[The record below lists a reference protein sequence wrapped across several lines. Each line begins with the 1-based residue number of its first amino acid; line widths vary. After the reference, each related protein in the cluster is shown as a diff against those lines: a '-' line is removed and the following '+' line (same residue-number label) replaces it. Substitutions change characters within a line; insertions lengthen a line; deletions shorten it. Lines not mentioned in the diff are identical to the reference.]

1 MDTIIPLSNFVR
13 ICLEKMIEKTNQAN
27 KITQWVE
34 DALTLPGVQLQVRL
48 RGNHLHILCEGEKCP
63 PQESAIRQLSA
74 ALSEKNLDSLLPPE
88 HPRVYQV
95 FVSGRILGLK
105 RNSWTVRLDPNTPS
119 NHTAF
124 PVDASFTEMT
134 ENCGDTSL
142 PSPYRLE
149 NEYIVSDIPTP
160 KSPSSLLVSET
171 VTQKDNHQNFPHRDS
186 GSITTEAV
194 NLTVS
199 YQRRAQKGEPDAI
212 ASYLSDILGVLGVA
226 VKVRSGHKPATTPFD
241 RAKNVGNGEATTGE
255 KRLWVL
261 CESAYSPDPSLL
273 AEPIAQRLRD
283 LQLDDFRDA
292 IIISQ
297 VRGERKPDWLLRV
310 DLTSPERMLKEWGRW
325 GDKDAIQ
332 YLLQRVLPDDV
343 EVRATLNDTTLHLFC
358 HQRGAFLPNKDATIN
373 AIGPLLLSLAPQGI
387 LAATVYGIGTPKN
400 GQESPHWID
409 WIQLPASQHP
419 DLQPKTKT
427 LAAQGDRDALSFLL
441 NRLVN
446 PDLDYKLKTGGI
458 RLKFLYKDDLLH
470 IMSEALTCPSQ
481 VKVGPILGKF
491 LQELKLPNIAGIR
504 IYGRRGGQKVPLW
517 RYGMDF
523 IPRKRQK
530 AEEKSPDFDPSVTD
544 MTFSE
549 ATLNLIWHPNID
561 ISHVSQPAIDLTD
574 APQTRSFLIPQ
585 TRSFLIPQEREIT
598 IPQEREITIPQ
609 EREITIPQ
617 EREITIPQE
626 REITILQG
634 REITIPQGRE
644 TTIPQEPETTQK
656 DELRVKVKKKKFR
669 YKPRKFVYPRSKENV
684 SESLA
689 KTLQKT
695 LLASGLFTPQ
705 TPNPDSENGSIYQRV
720 GIALVGVTVG
730 CVLTWLLDAQGSR
743 VILST
748 SLSKQEIASLPSR
761 VTGESQDKNSTVDL
775 QPIAGDMMEGSLSQ
789 IQLKHDTQKDS
800 DVVFN
805 DAQFT
810 KSADKT
816 RLGNCQGANT
826 WFKGENCPSVSSVS
840 YPSFR
845 SQQLDEQL
853 ARYQRYL
860 QRIKRPPHILIVGSS
875 RALRGIDPTALEQAL
890 APKGYPGLKIYNFG
904 INGATAQTVD
914 VLIRRI
920 LPPEQLPELIL
931 WADGVRAL
939 NSGRVDVTFNAIASS
954 EGYQKLGQTSFQ
966 VRSKPFD
973 NSQKKKEALNPLTSV
988 SLLIQ
993 QVKQTEPNLRKSLEK
1008 KLENVSV
1015 THQERDRVKGL
1026 LLSFLN
1032 SSKSLIAPAQGQL
1045 IPTSN
1050 PEKTEDIAENSAFQ
1064 RNGYLPLN
1072 IRFNLESYYQ
1082 EHPRVPGDYDSDYQ
1096 SFQLSGVQY
1105 LSLIKMVNYA
1115 KENKIKVVFINMPL
1129 TDDYLDTPRLNYE
1142 KKFRQSMLEL
1152 EKQTG
1157 LMFRDLAQLW
1167 PDKLEYFSDPSHLN
1181 RYGGSA
1187 IAESLAQDSSI
1198 PWPKSR

>member
-1 MDTIIPLSNFVR
+1 
-13 ICLEKMIEKTNQAN
+13 
-27 KITQWVE
+27 
-34 DALTLPGVQLQVRL
+34 
-48 RGNHLHILCEGEKCP
+48 
-63 PQESAIRQLSA
+63 
-74 ALSEKNLDSLLPPE
+74 
-88 HPRVYQV
+88 V

-105 RNSWTVRLDPNTPS
+105 RNNWTVRLDPHSPS
-119 NHTAF
+119 HHTAF

-134 ENCGDTSL
+134 DNSGDTALS
-142 PSPYRLE
+142 SPYPRE
-149 NEYIVSDIPTP
+149 NEFLVSDIPTP
-160 KSPSSLLVSET
+160 KPPSSLLVSET
-171 VTQKDNHQNFPHRDS
+171 VTETDNNQHFPHPDP

-199 YQRRAQKGEPDAI
+199 YQRRAQKGDPDAI
-212 ASYLSDILGVLGVA
+212 ASYLSDILGVLGVS
-226 VKVRSGHKPATTPFD
+226 VKVRSGHKHATTPFD
-241 RAKNVGNGEATTGE
+241 RSKNVGNAEATTDE

-261 CESAYSPDPSLL
+261 CESPYSPDPSLL

-310 DLTSPERMLKEWGRW
+310 DLTSPERMLREWGRW

-332 YLLQRVLPDDV
+332 CLLQRVLPDDV

-358 HQRGAFLPNKDATIN
+358 HQRGAFLPEKETTIN
-373 AIGPLLLSLAPQGI
+373 AIQPILISLAPQGI

-517 RYGMDF
+517 RYGIDF

-530 AEEKSPDFDPSVTD
+530 AEEKSPDFEPSVTD

-561 ISHVSQPAIDLTD
+561 ISSVSEPPKDFSH
-574 APQTRSFLIPQ
+574 PPKTRSFAIPQ
-585 TRSFLIPQEREIT
+585 ARSFVIPQAREITIPQEREITIPQAREIT

-626 REITILQG
+626 REIAIPQEP
-634 REITIPQGRE
+634 EITIPQTRE
-644 TTIPQEPETTQK
+644 TTIPQEREITIPQEPEITIPQTWETTQK

-669 YKPRKFVYPRSKENV
+669 YKPRKFVYRPSGENV
-684 SESLA
+684 SESLV
-689 KTLQKT
+689 KTLQIT
-695 LLASGLFTPQ
+695 LVVSRLFTPQ
-705 TPNPDSENGSIYQRV
+705 TPNRDSENSSIYQRV

-730 CVLTWLLDAQGSR
+730 CVLTGFLDAQAER
-743 VILST
+743 MILST
-748 SLSKQEIASLPSR
+748 SVSKQEIASLPTT
-761 VTGESQDKNSTVDL
+761 VTGESQEKNSGVAL

-789 IQLKHDTQKDS
+789 IKLKHDTQKDS

-810 KSADKT
+810 KSAPQT
-816 RLGNCQGANT
+816 RLGNCQGANRL
-826 WFKGENCPSVSSVS
+826 FKEENCPTVSAIS

-890 APKGYPGLKIYNFG
+890 ARKGYPGLKIYNFG

-920 LPPEQLPELIL
+920 LSPEQLPELIL

-939 NSGRVDVTFNAIASS
+939 NSGRVDVTFNAIQSS

-973 NSQKKKEALNPLTSV
+973 NSQKKKESLNPWNSV

-1008 KLENVSV
+1008 QLETVSV

-1026 LLSFLN
+1026 LLSFVN
-1032 SSKSLIAPAQGQL
+1032 SPNTLIAPAQGQA
-1045 IPTSN
+1045 IPTSS
-1050 PEKTEDIAENSAFQ
+1050 KTPGKEDDDITENSAFQ
-1064 RNGYLPLN
+1064 NNGYLPLN

-1082 EHPRVPGDYDSDYQ
+1082 AHPRVPGDYDSDYQ
-1096 SFQLSGVQY
+1096 NFQLSGVQY
-1105 LSLIKMVNYA
+1105 LSSIKMVNYA

-1129 TDDYLDTPRLNYE
+1129 TDDYLDTPRRNYE
-1142 KKFRQSMLEL
+1142 KQFRQSMLEL
-1152 EKQTG
+1152 GKQTG
-1157 LMFRDLAQLW
+1157 LIFRDFSQLW

-1181 RYGGSA
+1181 RFGGSA
-1187 IAESLAQDSSI
+1187 IVENLAQDSSI
-1198 PWPKSR
+1198 PWPKVH

>member
-1 MDTIIPLSNFVR
+1 MLKQR
-13 ICLEKMIEKTNQAN
+13 EKTSQNH

-48 RGNHLHILCEGEKCP
+48 RGNHLHILCEGEICP
-63 PQESAIRQLSA
+63 PQESTIAQLEA

-105 RNSWTVRLDPNTPS
+105 RNNWTVRLDANNPS
-119 NHTAF
+119 HHTTF

-134 ENCGDTSL
+134 HNTGDTAVSFTEMTDNRDTAVPRPYPL
-142 PSPYRLE
+142 PYPDR
-149 NEYIVSDIPTP
+149 
-160 KSPSSLLVSET
+160 
-171 VTQKDNHQNFPHRDS
+171 
-186 GSITTEAV
+186 GSMTTEAL

-199 YQRRAQKGEPDAI
+199 HKHRAQKGDPDAI
-212 ASYLSDILGVLGVA
+212 ASYLSDILGILGVS
-226 VKVRSGHKPATTPFD
+226 VKVRSGHKHAKTPFERD
-241 RAKNVGNGEATTGE
+241 KNVGNGEATTGE

-261 CESAYSPDPSLL
+261 CESPYSPDPSLL

-310 DLTSPERMLKEWGRW
+310 DLTSPERMLREWGRW

-332 YLLQRVLPDDV
+332 SLLQRVLPDDV

-358 HQRGAFLPNKDATIN
+358 HQRGAFLPSKETTIN
-373 AIGPLLLSLAPQGI
+373 AIQPILISLAPQGI
-387 LAATVYGIGTPKN
+387 IGATVYGIGTPKN

-409 WIQLPASQHP
+409 WIQLPASQHS

-517 RYGMDF
+517 RYGIDF
-523 IPRKRQK
+523 IPRKREK
-530 AEEKSPDFDPSVTD
+530 AEEKSPDFEPSVTD
-544 MTFSE
+544 MTFSD
-549 ATLNLIWHPNID
+549 ATINLVWHPNID
-561 ISHVSQPAIDLTD
+561 ISPVSEPPKDFSHPPKSRSLAI
-574 APQTRSFLIPQ
+574 PKTRSFFIPQ
-585 TRSFLIPQEREIT
+585 SPETT
-598 IPQEREITIPQ
+598 IPQERELTVPQTREITVPQ
-609 EREITIPQ
+609 ERELTVPQ
-617 EREITIPQE
+617 TREITLPLE
-626 REITILQG
+626 GEITLPLEG
-634 REITIPQGRE
+634 EITHPLER
-644 TTIPQEPETTQK
+644 ETTQK

-669 YKPRKFVYPRSKENV
+669 YKPRKFVYRPSAENV
-684 SESLA
+684 SESLV
-689 KTLQKT
+689 KTLKIT
-695 LLASGLFTPQ
+695 LLLSGLFTPQ
-705 TPNPDSENGSIYQRV
+705 TPNRDAENGSIYQRV

-730 CVLTWLLDAQGSR
+730 CVLTGFLDAQLSG
-743 VILST
+743 VILSA
-748 SLSKQEIASLPSR
+748 SASKQEIASLPTT
-761 VTGESQDKNSTVDL
+761 VTGESQEKNSGVAL

-789 IQLKHDTQKDS
+789 MKLKNDTQKDS

-810 KSADKT
+810 KSGDTKT
-816 RLGNCQGANT
+816 ALGNCLYGNS
-826 WFKGENCPSVSSVS
+826 WFKKENCQGVSAVS

-853 ARYQRYL
+853 TRYQRYL
-860 QRIKRPPHILIVGSS
+860 QRIKRPPNILIVGSS

-890 APKGYPGLKIYNFG
+890 ARQGYPGLKIYNFG

-914 VLIRRI
+914 ILIRRI

-939 NSGRVDVTFNAIASS
+939 NSGRVDVTFNAIAAS

-966 VRSKPFD
+966 LRSKDFD
-973 NSQKKKEALNPLTSV
+973 NSQRKKEAFNPLTSLG
-988 SLLIQ
+988 LLIQ

-1008 KLENVSV
+1008 QLETVSV
-1015 THQERDRVKGL
+1015 THQERDRVKGW
-1026 LLSFLN
+1026 LLSFVN
-1032 SSKSLIAPAQGQL
+1032 SPNTFMASTQGQV
-1045 IPTSN
+1045 IPKSN
-1050 PEKTEDIAENSAFQ
+1050 PEKIDEEEKSAFTT
-1064 RNGYLPLN
+1064 NGYLPLN

-1096 SFQLSGVQY
+1096 NFQLSGVQY
-1105 LSLIKMVNYA
+1105 LSSMKMVNYA
-1115 KENKIKVVFINMPL
+1115 KENKIKVVFVNMPL
-1129 TDDYLDTPRLNYE
+1129 TDDYLDIPRRNYE
-1142 KKFRQSMLEL
+1142 KQFRQSMLEL
-1152 EKQTG
+1152 GKQTG
-1157 LMFRDLAQLW
+1157 LIFRDFSQLW
-1167 PDKLEYFSDPSHLN
+1167 PSNLEYFSDPSHLN

-1187 IAESLAQDSSI
+1187 IVESLAQDSSI
-1198 PWPKSR
+1198 PWPKSH